1 MSIIVGIDV
10 GGSTT
15 KIVGFNIAG
24 ETKALMSPVWVKAT
38 DPLASIYG
46 AFGKFANVNKIT
58 LSEIDRIMITGVGS
72 TYIGDKIFDIKT
84 VHVEEFMSI
93 GKGGLYLSGLEKAV
107 IASMGTGT
115 AIVYAEN
122 GKKTEYLGG
131 TGIGGGTLIGLSKRA
146 IRMENVD
153 QISELADEGDLS
165 NIDLKIK
172 DMTKKNI
179 IPTLPTEATAANF
192 GKVSDIATNADYA
205 LGIINLVFET
215 VGMLGVFAARE
226 KKIGDIILTGN
237 LTTIK
242 QGKRLFDG
250 MGKMFGVNF
259 VIPENAKYST
269 VIGAALTYFD

>member
-179 IPTLPTEATAANF
+179 IPTLPT
-192 GKVSDIATNADYA
+192 
-205 LGIINLVFET
+205 
-215 VGMLGVFAARE
+215 
-226 KKIGDIILTGN
+226 
-237 LTTIK
+237 
-242 QGKRLFDG
+242 
-250 MGKMFGVNF
+250 
-259 VIPENAKYST
+259 
-269 VIGAALTYFD
+269 